1 MRNGAEKF
9 SKLLT
14 KITNKKSLS
23 THWPIMTVRSWK
35 VDFMLK
41 SYSL

>member
-9 SKLLT
+9 FKLLT
-14 KITNKKSLS
+14 EITNKKSLS
-23 THWPIMTVRSWK
+23 THCPIMAVRGCK